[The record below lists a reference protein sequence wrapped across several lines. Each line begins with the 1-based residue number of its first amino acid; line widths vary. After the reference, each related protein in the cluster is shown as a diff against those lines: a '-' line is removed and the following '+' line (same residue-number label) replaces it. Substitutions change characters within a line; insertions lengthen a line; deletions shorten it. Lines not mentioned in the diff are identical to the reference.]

1 MVAGELHRYLRLLGI
16 RTPIA
21 GPAGSGEAGLNE
33 IVQRHLCRV
42 PFENVSK
49 LLLLGREGAGR
60 VTTLAEF
67 LDGVERYDLGGT
79 CYTANPFLA
88 SLLSALG
95 YDADLLGADMSK
107 PNVHTSIR
115 VRLSGVA
122 YHVDVGYG
130 APFRG
135 AIRLDRLP
143 WEFEQGC
150 YRFVFGRAD
159 APEAYQASVYSGG
172 QRLHGYIVHPP
183 ARDAGFFDN
192 VAIASYRPG
201 MTFTSM
207 LRIIRFFDGHA
218 ADLQDTKLSI
228 HRGRK
233 TTSRLL
239 RTMQEL
245 RAAVADDLAMPRCPI
260 EEAVAVLE
268 QQTGRSVF
276 EEKGRA
282 GAC

>member
-88 SLLSALG
+88 SLLSALR

-245 RAAVADDLAMPRCPI
+245 REAVAGDLAMPRCPI
-260 EEAVAVLE
+260 GEAVAVLE

-276 EEKGRA
+276 EEGRA
-282 GAC
+282 GAV

>member
-1 MVAGELHRYLRLLGI
+1 MVAGELQRYLRLLGI

-21 GPAGSGEAGLNE
+21 RPARLGETGLNE

-150 YRFVFGRAD
+150 YRFVFGRAE
-159 APEAYQASVYSGG
+159 APEAYQARVYSGG

-183 ARDAGFFDN
+183 ARDAGFFDS
-192 VAIASYRPG
+192 VAIESYRPG